1 MIDRRV
7 FLTLGVAVS
16 TLGMLPSTNAF
27 AATKLDIFT
36 DSDANVSDWLANVV
50 KPAFEKA
57 HPEFEINVV
66 IARDG
71 GLDAVAQRALAAL
84 QTKADPQMDFA
95 EEHDPNLPKG
105 GIEAGLWAKFDAA
118 SVPNFAHVNRL
129 AIQSPY
135 SMPYRGS
142 QVLLAYDSA
151 RIAASDVPRTW
162 EALAAWIKANPG
174 QFIYNRPDKGGS
186 GGNFVRRVIHEV
198 NGRDPQ
204 LFKLDNFSKEEAEKR
219 LTPAWALLNAL
230 APSLY
235 GKGTYAGGNTAA
247 LQLLAN
253 GVVSMVPAWSDQALQ
268 GLSQGVLPPTIKLVQ
283 LQDLALCGGFS
294 RSVIPSISVH
304 RAGALAFADFL
315 LSEEI
320 QTSVLKDLGGFPGV
334 DWKFLPDALRQQF
347 ADVIPA
353 AIPTFPQG
361 EWEAA
366 VNDGWYRNVAPN
378 LQRG

>member
-1 MIDRRV
+1 MINRRQLLAAGAAV
-7 FLTLGVAVS
+7 GALGLMPVRR
-16 TLGMLPSTNAF
+16 AF
-27 AATKLDIFT
+27 AATKLDVFT
-36 DSDANVSDWLANVV
+36 NSDANVSDWLSNVV

-66 IARDG
+66 IARNG
-71 GLDAVAQRALAAL
+71 GLDAIAQRALAAL
-84 QTKADPQMDFA
+84 QAKADPQIDFA
-95 EEHDPNLPKG
+95 EEYDPNLPKG
-105 GIEAGLWAKFDAA
+105 AIEAGLWTKFDPIL
-118 SVPNFAHVNRL
+118 VPNYAHVNPL
-129 AIQSPY
+129 AIETAY

-142 QVLLAYDSA
+142 QVLLAYDSTK
-151 RIAASDVPRTW
+151 IAPADVPKTW
-162 EALAAWIKANPG
+162 EALVAWIKANPG

-186 GGNFVRRVIHEV
+186 GGNFVRRAIHEV
-198 NGRDPQ
+198 NGRNPSV
-204 LFKLDNFSKEEAEKR
+204 FKIDNFTKEEAEKR
-219 LTPAWALLNAL
+219 LTPAWALLNDL

-235 GKGTYAGGNTAA
+235 EKGTYAAGNTAS

-268 GLSQGVLPPTIKLVQ
+268 GLSQGVLPGTIKLVQ

-294 RSVIPSISVH
+294 ASVVPAIAAH
-304 RAGALAFADFL
+304 KDGALMLADFL

-334 DWKFLPDALRQQF
+334 DWKFLPETLRQQF

-353 AIPTFPQG
+353 TIPTFPG
-361 EWEAA
+361 GDWEAA

-378 LQRG
+378 LQRS